1 MKINKLQKKGRKVLI
16 TFEDGN
22 EINVFYE
29 IIVKYGLRKQDE
41 IDEVIK
47 NKLISENE
55 IFKIKDSSFRYL
67 ALRDHSVYEL
77 KNKLLKKNYSETFIL
92 RVLEELKEKNYLNDE
107 RFTEKFIQE
116 KLYQKKFGVNK
127 IKSELFR
134 KGIDRKTIEKMLIL
148 KTNDEVFYTNAK
160 MIAQKKYSILNERK
174 IITDK
179 IKPKIINFLLS
190 KGYEGSLINKVINEL
205 NIY

>member
-1 MKINKLQKKGRKVLI
+1 MKINKLQKKGKKVLI

-41 IDEVIK
+41 IDEAIK

-55 IFKIKDSSFRYL
+55 IVKIKNSSFRYL
-67 ALRDHSVYEL
+67 TLRDHSVYEL
-77 KNKLLKKNYSETFIL
+77 KNKLLKKNYSKTFVL
-92 RVLEELKEKNYLNDE
+92 QVLEELKEKNYLNDE
-107 RFTEKFIQE
+107 RFTEKFIRE
-116 KLYQKKFGVNK
+116 KLYQKKFGINK
-127 IKSELFR
+127 IKAELFR

-148 KTNDEVFYTNAK
+148 KTNDEIFYANAK
-160 MIAQKKYSILNERK
+160 MIAQKKCSILKERK
-174 IITDK
+174 IVTNK
-179 IKPKIINFLLS
+179 IKPKVINFLLS

-205 NIY
+205 NI

>member
-1 MKINKLQKKGRKVLI
+1 MKINKLQKKGKKVLI

-22 EINVFYE
+22 EINIFYE

-41 IDEVIK
+41 IDETLK

-55 IFKIKDSSFRYL
+55 IFKIRDSSFRYL
-67 ALRDHSVYEL
+67 TLRDHSVYEL
-77 KNKLLKKNYSETFIL
+77 KNKLLKKKYSKIFVL
-92 RVLEELKEKNYLNDE
+92 RILEELKEKNYLNDE
-107 RFTEKFIQE
+107 RFTEKFIRE
-116 KLYQKKFGVNK
+116 KLYQKKFGINK
-127 IKSELFR
+127 IKAELFR

-148 KTNDEVFYTNAK
+148 KTNNEIFYANAK

-179 IKPKIINFLLS
+179 IKPKISNFLLS
-190 KGYEGSLINKVINEL
+190 KGYERSLINRVINEL
-205 NIY
+205 NI